1 MEHFV
6 SNSRVTQDNWGH
18 VKRTHLEGF
27 PLMMD
32 NLNIG
37 ENNNIRKSSETHRKC
52 LKTHDSIRIIMKK
65 TLIGHH
71 IIILK
76 TGE

>member
-37 ENNNIRKSSETHRKC
+37 ENNYLLE
-52 LKTHDSIRIIMKK
+52 RIIISESLVK
-65 TLIGHH
+65 H
-71 IIILK
+71 I
-76 TGE
+76 ENV

>member
-27 PLMMD
+27 PLMMG

-37 ENNNIRKSSETHRKC
+37 ENNYLLE
-52 LKTHDSIRIIMKK
+52 RIIISESLVK
-65 TLIGHH
+65 H
-71 IIILK
+71 I
-76 TGE
+76 ENV